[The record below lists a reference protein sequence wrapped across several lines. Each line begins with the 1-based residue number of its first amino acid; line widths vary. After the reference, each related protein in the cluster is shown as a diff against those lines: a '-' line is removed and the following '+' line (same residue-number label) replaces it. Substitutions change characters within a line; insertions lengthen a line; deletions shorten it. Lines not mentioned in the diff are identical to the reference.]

1 MMKISMKFRRNVTI
15 ITVGLFVVMLLIGLP
30 SLSHVLA
37 ETSAP
42 AAAASV
48 QDAATIQA
56 KATITMVGLVAAAV
70 AFGFGAIGAGMAIA
84 NVGAAAMGAIA
95 EKPEVGGN
103 ALIFIGLAEGIMVFG
118 FITALMIIGKV

>member
-1 MMKISMKFRRNVTI
+1 MKFRRNVTI